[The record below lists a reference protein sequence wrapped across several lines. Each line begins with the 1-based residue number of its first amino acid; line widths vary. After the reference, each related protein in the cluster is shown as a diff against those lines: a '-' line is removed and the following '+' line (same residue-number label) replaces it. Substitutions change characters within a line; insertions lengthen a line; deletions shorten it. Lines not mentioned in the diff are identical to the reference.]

1 MQGATPG
8 LFGLSPSFDSAR
20 YSGPDDDTTLTFT
33 LPDGRVIDRET
44 IPPEPALRRVAED
57 RIRNIRSPLLPE
69 ALADYEFAVER
80 TYTRRIAALAA
91 ATDVTLG
98 FVYLPIYTNEG
109 PIHNRDFYAAF
120 GPVFEARQFIDAAA
134 YFSDYGHLNRAGAL
148 ALVPWLA
155 DALTGDIAAG
165 RIALKPLRD

>member
-8 LFGLSPSFDSAR
+8 LFGLSSSFDSAR

-98 FVYLPIYTNEG
+98 FVYLPIIPMMVRSITATSMPHSARCSKRGSSSTPPHPFRITAISTG
-109 PIHNRDFYAAF
+109 PGLWHWCP
-120 GPVFEARQFIDAAA
+120 GLPM
-134 YFSDYGHLNRAGAL
+134 
-148 ALVPWLA
+148 P
-155 DALTGDIAAG
+155 
-165 RIALKPLRD
+165 